1 MLTTHGKPM
10 KRQHTYRQV
19 ATTLRPVSVSN
30 LRAHMQMPETGDAVA
45 DAEEDSLIEGFVDA
59 AVFMFQK
66 ETGLV
71 LMAET
76 WQVVFNYWDAE
87 GFALPLSPVNSVD
100 SFVYFDA
107 DDVEQTL
114 PTDDYSLM
122 PQSLSPRVL
131 VKSPKVIKAKENA
144 VTITVQAGYA
154 NTESNAQVSKIPGNA
169 LLAIKILATHYYNNR
184 ELSGA
189 MQQYDVPASYQCI
202 VNMLRVCL

>member
-1 MLTTHGKPM
+1 M

-45 DAEEDSLIEGFVDA
+45 DAEENSLIEGFIDA

-87 GFALPLSPVNSVD
+87 GFTLPLSPVNSID
-100 SFVYFDA
+100 SFIYIDA
-107 DDVEQTL
+107 SGVSQTL
-114 PTDDYSLM
+114 PAEDYSLM
-122 PQSLSPRVL
+122 SQSLNPRVL
-131 VKSPKVIKAKENA
+131 VKSRQLVKAQENA
-144 VTITVQAGYA
+144 VMIAVQAGYA
-154 NTESNAQVSKIPGNA
+154 STESNAQVSKIPGNA

-189 MQQYDVPASYQCI
+189 MQQYEVPASYQCI